1 MLRVQHIYEA
11 LRPHDWIMPKKEEQ
25 GRPNETAEALNFAS
39 DLGPVPS
46 PARTPPDLE
55 PPRDIKMSSVPTAGA
70 SQVPIVSSQSQEET
84 STSSSPLPVLL
95 SRMAQATPKSSPSD
109 SNPPSPTPQY
119 RDTGV
124 SSSAPARTEP
134 TPVGMCSGLKETPT
148 VDCQGPLPVQ
158 VEEET
163 NALSNAYVSSIM
175 PDMST
180 VVQAASDVPSCDG
193 HQHRCGEPSTKKRRR
208 GSTEDTCT
216 VDRAPPGPLGELLPA
231 GTCLRRPSG
240 YIVQHVANIIHKS
253 PRRMLRVQ
261 HIYEALRPRQWI
273 MPKKEEQGRPN
284 ETAEALNFASDL
296 GPVPSPART
305 PPDLEPPR
313 DIRMSSV
320 PTAGASQVPIVSS
333 QSQEETSTSSSPLPV
348 LLSRTTQATPK
359 SSPSDFNPP
368 SPTPQYRDTGVSS
381 SAPARTEPTPV
392 GMCTGLKETPTV
404 NCPGPLPVQTSHC
417 LHYASPFHT
426 AGPGDNYSLSWG
438 PHARVGNV
446 LSEDNFYSGR
456 PYGTHGTQSPP
467 RPPTIIHSAWRRP
480 ELRWTPTDASFVQ
493 LLPQREPPLSR
504 QEPLSRRERPASPQE
519 LSPQQYRQS
528 LLQED
533 LLSEHEQP
541 LLRSCRPQQQGM
553 PRVELDAI
561 RLNGRPYVVRN
572 ARRSADDPRLVIIE
586 CYAALERPT

>member
-1 MLRVQHIYEA
+1 
-11 LRPHDWIMPKKEEQ
+11 
-25 GRPNETAEALNFAS
+25 
-39 DLGPVPS
+39 
-46 PARTPPDLE
+46 
-55 PPRDIKMSSVPTAGA
+55 
-70 SQVPIVSSQSQEET
+70 
-84 STSSSPLPVLL
+84 
-95 SRMAQATPKSSPSD
+95 
-109 SNPPSPTPQY
+109 
-119 RDTGV
+119 
-124 SSSAPARTEP
+124 
-134 TPVGMCSGLKETPT
+134 
-148 VDCQGPLPVQ
+148 
-158 VEEET
+158 
-163 NALSNAYVSSIM
+163 
-175 PDMST
+175 
-180 VVQAASDVPSCDG
+180 
-193 HQHRCGEPSTKKRRR
+193 
-208 GSTEDTCT
+208 
-216 VDRAPPGPLGELLPA
+216 
-231 GTCLRRPSG
+231 
-240 YIVQHVANIIHKS
+240 
-253 PRRMLRVQ
+253 
-261 HIYEALRPRQWI
+261 

-404 NCPGPLPVQTSHC
+404 NCPGPLPVQEPAARPSTAPPLIGTATSPQTALPAVVGRSREPHQPQPQPQLQPQRQFVGWPHGNAERFYA
-417 LHYASPFHT
+417 LHVPSLQDYAQQEMQPPY
-426 AGPGDNYSLSWG
+426 GRRWPGDNYSLSWG

>member
-11 LRPHDWIMPKKEEQ
+11 LRNKFPFFRFVDKDAHATFKSSVRHALFQRWFIKVPCSNATSSFWSLNYSERPHDWIMPKKEEQ

-261 HIYEALRPRQWI
+261 HIYEALRNKFPFFRFVDKDGQAAFTVS
-273 MPKKEEQGRPN
+273 G
-284 ETAEALNFASDL
+284 
-296 GPVPSPART
+296 AR
-305 PPDLEPPR
+305 
-313 DIRMSSV
+313 
-320 PTAGASQVPIVSS
+320 
-333 QSQEETSTSSSPLPV
+333 
-348 LLSRTTQATPK
+348 K
-359 SSPSDFNPP
+359 
-368 SPTPQYRDTGVSS
+368 
-381 SAPARTEPTPV
+381 
-392 GMCTGLKETPTV
+392 
-404 NCPGPLPVQTSHC
+404 
-417 LHYASPFHT
+417 
-426 AGPGDNYSLSWG
+426 
-438 PHARVGNV
+438 
-446 LSEDNFYSGR
+446 
-456 PYGTHGTQSPP
+456 
-467 RPPTIIHSAWRRP
+467 
-480 ELRWTPTDASFVQ
+480 
-493 LLPQREPPLSR
+493 
-504 QEPLSRRERPASPQE
+504 
-519 LSPQQYRQS
+519 
-528 LLQED
+528 
-533 LLSEHEQP
+533 
-541 LLRSCRPQQQGM
+541 
-553 PRVELDAI
+553 
-561 RLNGRPYVVRN
+561 
-572 ARRSADDPRLVIIE
+572 
-586 CYAALERPT
+586 